1 MFYAAQ
7 WKRIHFRF
15 KQRVNPPACEKS
27 GSRSPSTLRTGRGT
41 VIHCLLTFAQHDDD
55 TDKRHSETHADA
67 NQLDHIH
74 CANRFEPRRH
84 TDQIDGTERH
94 A

>member
-1 MFYAAQ
+1 MEENSLSVQAAGEPAGVREVRLS
-7 WKRIHFRF
+7 KPI
-15 KQRVNPPACEKS
+15 NPSDRPRHRA
-27 GSRSPSTLRTGRGT
+27 P
-41 VIHCLLTFAQHDDD
+41 HCLLTFAQHDDD